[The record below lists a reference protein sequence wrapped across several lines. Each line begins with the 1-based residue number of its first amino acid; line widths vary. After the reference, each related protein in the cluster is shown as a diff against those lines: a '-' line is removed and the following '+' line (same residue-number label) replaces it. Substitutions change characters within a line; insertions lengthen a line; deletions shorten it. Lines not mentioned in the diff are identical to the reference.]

1 VDTDS
6 ILRELMATFRAEADE
21 HVRGLN
27 KGLLDIEK
35 GGLERSRLEE
45 LFREAHSLKG
55 AARAVDLTDLEQV
68 AHHVEDRL
76 AELRDGKREVTPELM
91 DALYA
96 AVDAVAALVE
106 APAAKA
112 GIDLAALLERLRD
125 PAAHPGAAP
134 ASGLA
139 AGPGQPG
146 PAAPDDRR
154 APAATRATAPATQP
168 APAGRTGPAAGMRR
182 SEGSGQPVSGGV
194 ARSPGGR
201 SSDPGAQPN
210 PAGSAV
216 PRPRDPGQRG
226 LSSAEDEM
234 IRVQTVK
241 LDSLMGQAGELLV
254 ARIRTEQRLAD
265 LRGLASRLGRLSAT
279 EIEGEVADLLRRF
292 GSDVAHLSR
301 AVTGVQDGLRRVR
314 MLSATTVFEPLERV
328 VRDVSRSAGRQT
340 RLILEGGETEVDK
353 RVLELIR
360 DPLIHL
366 VRNAVD
372 HGVEPPDERERAG
385 KPREGTITVRA
396 EQRGTTLIIE
406 VADDGAGI
414 DREKLRALAEQRG
427 IDLSESEDPISV
439 IFASGF
445 STARIITD
453 ISGRGV
459 GLDVVKERINSLQGT
474 IEVDA
479 EPGAGTT
486 FRLILPI
493 TLFTGQALLVRVG
506 GETYALPISAVER
519 IVRVGPDDI
528 VSIEGRDAIRYLDRP
543 VPLVPL
549 AAVLGVPE
557 EDSPEVSTEAE
568 PVLAGAR
575 GRAGPVARPRDR
587 AEARGPR
594 KRGAVVLGG
603 PHGRAA
609 FMVDSLLGE
618 REIVV
623 KGLSDPLRRV
633 RNISGAT
640 ILGSGDVVLIL
651 SPSDLVSSARGV
663 SARVSAARRTD
674 EKAAARVLVVDDS
687 ITTRTLERNILAS
700 AGYEVLVATNG
711 REALDILHRE
721 RIDLVVS
728 DIQMP
733 EMDGFSLTREIRS
746 GAWGD
751 LPVILVTS
759 LDSSEDKARGVEA
772 GANAYIVKSNF
783 DQSTLLEV
791 VEQLL

>member
-1 VDTDS
+1 
-6 ILRELMATFRAEADE
+6 
-21 HVRGLN
+21 
-27 KGLLDIEK
+27 
-35 GGLERSRLEE
+35 
-45 LFREAHSLKG
+45 
-55 AARAVDLTDLEQV
+55 
-68 AHHVEDRL
+68 
-76 AELRDGKREVTPELM
+76 
-91 DALYA
+91 
-96 AVDAVAALVE
+96 
-106 APAAKA
+106 
-112 GIDLAALLERLRD
+112 
-125 PAAHPGAAP
+125 
-134 ASGLA
+134 
-139 AGPGQPG
+139 
-146 PAAPDDRR
+146 
-154 APAATRATAPATQP
+154 
-168 APAGRTGPAAGMRR
+168 
-182 SEGSGQPVSGGV
+182 
-194 ARSPGGR
+194 
-201 SSDPGAQPN
+201 
-210 PAGSAV
+210 
-216 PRPRDPGQRG
+216 
-226 LSSAEDEM
+226 M
-234 IRVQTVK
+234 IRVQTAK
-241 LDSLMGQAGELLV
+241 LDALMGQAGELLV

-265 LRGLASRLGRLSAT
+265 LRGLAARLGRLSAT
-279 EIEGEVADLLRRF
+279 EVEGEVADLLRRF

-301 AVTGVQDGLRRVR
+301 AITGVQDGLRRVR
-314 MLSATTVFEPLERV
+314 MLSAATVFEPLERV

-372 HGVEPPDERERAG
+372 HGIEPPEERERAG

-406 VADDGAGI
+406 VTDDGAGI

-427 IDLSESEDPISV
+427 IDLAENEDPISV

-479 EPGAGTT
+479 QPGAGTT

-549 AAVLGVPE
+549 AAVLGVV
-557 EDSPEVSTEAE
+557 EDAAAAAPAEAE
-568 PVLAGAR
+568 PVLSGAR
-575 GRAGPVARPRDR
+575 GRTGPVSARPRDR
-587 AEARGPR
+587 SEARGSR

-609 FMVDSLLGE
+609 FIVDSLLGE

-623 KGLSDPLRRV
+623 KGLSEPLRRV

-651 SPSDLVSSARGV
+651 SPGDLVASARGV
-663 SARVSAARRTD
+663 SARASAARRPD

-733 EMDGFSLTREIRS
+733 EMNGFSLTREIRS

-751 LPVILVTS
+751 LPVVLVTS